1 MPFHF
6 AALNVHTHTNT
17 LHVTHVFYVYTCIQY
32 SITDTCAHRAAN
44 ILLQAGPMVWNE
56 SELYVRVLLNN
67 SWNIL
72 MRRLNNTS
80 ETNVILFL
88 CKIPR
93 HGQHL
98 CTWIERENDV
108 SNATEWLSLFRF
120 IFPSRLCSL
129 CYSATIALFVCR
141 LQNNKC
147 IANQLFIRCWIHIFY
162 GQTLVAYRQVIA
174 LGRTKYNSH
183 SAQWIHSNSAT
194 ESTYSTICSPAWTV
208 RWPSTISAVEIDA
221 THLCFG
227 DRERWRRK

>member
-1 MPFHF
+1 MRPNCAQNNSIGKPFVLRADWYSYIYSRKCHF
-6 AALNVHTHTNT
+6 ISQHSMYTHHTYTNT

-88 CKIPR
+88 CKIPC

-129 CYSATIALFVCR
+129 CYFATFALFVCR

-162 GQTLVAYRQVIA
+162 GQTLVAYRP
-174 LGRTKYNSH
+174 
-183 SAQWIHSNSAT
+183 W
-194 ESTYSTICSPAWTV
+194 
-208 RWPSTISAVEIDA
+208 
-221 THLCFG
+221 
-227 DRERWRRK
+227 